1 MPVSLRAAA
10 RWLGA
15 NNDAAKRAKRSAA
28 LERLRELEQ
37 LLRPRSRYR
46 NRRPKHTGSIREELE
61 LKGEMIGNNDLW
73 IPSHALVRAD
83 AGHQQ

>member
-37 LLRPRSRYR
+37 LLPALSLPESAAEAY
-46 NRRPKHTGSIREELE
+46 
-61 LKGEMIGNNDLW
+61 W
-73 IPSHALVRAD
+73 IDPGRAGIEGRD
-83 AGHQQ
+83 DRQ